1 MHAPTLTSGDAA
13 FAGTPSRESR
23 RPLGQARRDLAL
35 VAAITLGTF
44 LLGSW
49 LELSEGFATRMRA
62 LESWQVDELPLALVA
77 MLAGLTWYSWRRHRQ
92 AAAEMRLRLQA
103 QDRLAAT
110 LAENRL
116 LVQRSIQVQED
127 ERRNIARELH
137 DEMGQWLNAL
147 KLDAVALRDRA
158 DLPEDA
164 RALSRAIIEVTNHVY
179 EVARGLM
186 RRLRPVALDELGL
199 PSAVQY
205 LVDQWRRRHPD
216 VRCSFETDGS
226 TDGLGE
232 ILNITIYRFVQECL
246 TNVTKHAQAREVRIE
261 LRHAAGEGRVSVSV
275 EDDGRGLPPGGEPRL
290 GMGLLGLRE
299 RVEIL
304 RGSFRLDR
312 GAPSGLRVSASIPV

>member
-1 MHAPTLTSGDAA
+1 MHAPSLNPDSAVLSGA
-13 FAGTPSRESR
+13 TPGEH
-23 RPLGQARRDLAL
+23 RPLNQARRDLAL
-35 VAAITLGTF
+35 VAGITLGTF

-92 AAAEMRLRLQA
+92 AAAEMRLRLHA

-147 KLDAVALRDRA
+147 KLDAVALRDRT

-164 RALSRAIIEVTNHVY
+164 RALSRAIIEVANHVY
-179 EVARGLM
+179 EVARNLM

-205 LVDQWRRRHPD
+205 LVDQWRRRHPE

-226 TDGLGE
+226 IDGLGE
-232 ILNITIYRFVQECL
+232 ILNITVYRLVQECL

-261 LRHAAGEGRVSVSV
+261 LRHLQGAASLHVSV
-275 EDDGRGLPPGGEPRL
+275 EDDGKGLPPGGEPRL
-290 GMGLLGLRE
+290 GLGLLGLRE
-299 RVEIL
+299 RVEVL
-304 RGSFRLDR
+304 RGRFALER
-312 GAPSGLRVSASIPV
+312 GARGGLRVSAVIPL

>member
-1 MHAPTLTSGDAA
+1 MHAPSLNPDSAVLSGA
-13 FAGTPSRESR
+13 TPGEH
-23 RPLGQARRDLAL
+23 RPLNQARRDLAL
-35 VAAITLGTF
+35 VAGITLGTF

-92 AAAEMRLRLQA
+92 AAAEMRLRLHA
-103 QDRLAAT
+103 QDRLAVT

-147 KLDAVALRDRA
+147 KLDAVALRDRT

-164 RALSRAIIEVTNHVY
+164 RALSRAIIEVANHVY
-179 EVARGLM
+179 DVARNLM

-205 LVDQWRRRHPD
+205 LVDQWRRRHPE

-226 TDGLGE
+226 IDGLGE
-232 ILNITIYRFVQECL
+232 ILNITVYRLVQECL

-261 LRHAAGEGRVSVSV
+261 LRHLQGAARLHVSV
-275 EDDGRGLPPGGEPRL
+275 EDDGKGLSPGGEPRL
-290 GMGLLGLRE
+290 GLGLLGLRE
-299 RVEIL
+299 RVEVL
-304 RGSFRLDR
+304 RGRFALER
-312 GAPSGLRVSASIPV
+312 GARGGLRVSAVIPL

>member
-1 MHAPTLTSGDAA
+1 MHASSLSPEGAA
-13 FAGTPSRESR
+13 LAGAPPAESR
-23 RPLGQARRDLAL
+23 PLSQARRDLAL
-35 VAAITLGTF
+35 VAAITVATF
-44 LLGSW
+44 LAGSW
-49 LELSEGFATRMRA
+49 FELSEWFAQQMRA
-62 LESWQVDELPLALVA
+62 LESWQVDEAPLALVA
-77 MLAGLTWYSWRRHRQ
+77 MLAGVTWYSWRRHRQ
-92 AAAEMRLRLQA
+92 AVVEMRLRLHA
-103 QDRLAAT
+103 QDQLAAT

-116 LVQRSIQVQED
+116 LVRRSIQVQED

-179 EVARGLM
+179 EVARSLM

-205 LVDQWRRRHPD
+205 LVDQWRRRHPE

-232 ILNITIYRFVQECL
+232 IPNITVYRFVQECL

-261 LRHAAGEGRVSVSV
+261 LRHLGGEGAVRVFV

-299 RVEIL
+299 RVEVL
-304 RGSFRLDR
+304 RGDFRLER
-312 GAPSGLRVSASIPV
+312 GRRGGLRVSATIPV